1 MLAVSTS
8 MIGAAILGVVALLAS
23 IRTSRKRVKPAQR
36 LLHDMLKMVTAGGLA
51 VGMVLIAVSAT
62 KIAHFG
68 SDSAELAMMLG
79 VPIMAIMLFRL
90 LQSWTR
96 VEAASNRL
104 HARVDAA

>member
-23 IRTSRKRVKPAQR
+23 IRTPRKQVTTAQR
-36 LLHDMLKMVTAGGLA
+36 LLHDLLKMVTAGGLA
-51 VGMVLIAVSAT
+51 VGLVLVAVSAT

-79 VPIMAIMLFRL
+79 VPVMAIMVFRL
-90 LQSWTR
+90 LQSWSR
-96 VEAASNRL
+96 VEAASHRL
-104 HARVDAA
+104 HARIDAA